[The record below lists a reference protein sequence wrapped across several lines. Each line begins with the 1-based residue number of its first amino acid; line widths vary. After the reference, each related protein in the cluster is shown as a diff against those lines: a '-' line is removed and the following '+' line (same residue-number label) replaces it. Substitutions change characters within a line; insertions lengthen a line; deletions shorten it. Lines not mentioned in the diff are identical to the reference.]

1 MRGNRCAATARATD
15 DLGARTAAA
24 VCDDDPFA
32 FGARARAL
40 FEDIDGETLAEDDDD
55 DDDDARRGDAR
66 RIGRGVSVFEKM
78 RREKAG
84 TTMPATTATTA
95 TATATAEE
103 EEEDA
108 FDEPRA
114 KAKANAK
121 KPAKAKAGRERAR
134 EKTARDGG
142 DDDVMVVDDDVG
154 ECARPAED
162 LFDEVAAT
170 GDKRA
175 KREVKTLARPKKRVV
190 EAPAAVVET
199 HAVMPAPSARA
210 KASTTGRIRAST
222 SAAASAPPPAK
233 KKKVSLKEFAGEED
247 GDEGGFD
254 DGEGDDDHGL
264 VPQSGAQLADIDEA
278 NYAVS
283 GLSTVRDVKEK
294 MRCVGVLA
302 NLMGNQRTRRLLAS
316 YGIPMK
322 IIKAAQD
329 AAMAPHAPNALK
341 FGAAAL
347 LYLAASDLRAPAT
360 DAMRSVKSANAIRAL
375 LRPASSSDDAL
386 YLKTA
391 NTVRSALKALK
402 FLPNEAKDAPTLAL
416 LVAHQTLKGEQDAV
430 LASGSGPGAGD
441 VENSFRTILANQGAV
456 LATCELVAQA
466 TTTLSKF
473 GGACF
478 VASASASTNDSVD
491 DESTIEEYEQSAARV
506 IARLFRASR
515 VLECVS
521 FESPAACAVIS
532 TSALGGSKRDD
543 TNADVRPLDL
553 LAVSTT
559 RPTPEDGLNSS
570 RGDGRGVE
578 SATTTA
584 AIDIPSPSPVK
595 SRIPGGITMTPPST
609 PGAVRVAGTS
619 YDDND
624 GLTPLS
630 SPVPIGLMQT
640 AATRD
645 NAAAIQ
651 WLADN
656 VRTPVKGGSHN
667 ARTACRALV
676 EALPTLAAATTASV
690 VGAKKGDVVQ
700 GIEIRYNAAIA
711 VDHRVAVGALKS
723 ALCTLTNVTNENKE
737 GCDAVVGED
746 SRGLLVIAS
755 LIPWLALSIEGF
767 TLRDA
772 KERKRTRTPT
782 DDSGSSLLNAA
793 LVLLVNIVEADATTA
808 DVLRNAMVRLPG
820 DSSRGASFVEALTML
835 YLQSGGAD
843 EDEDEGEK
851 ETAEEAQHLTADM
864 IKSYSSKTNGDDL
877 ILQAYCGLL
886 LAFLIEDDAALR
898 AEVTSTFP
906 EKPQGTSRL
915 KPLADTLERF
925 HAFHESLNSISAA
938 SSERLVKV
946 VTWLR

>member
-1 MRGNRCAATARATD
+1 MRAGERAGAATTRASD

-24 VCDDDPFA
+24 TRDDDPFA

-55 DDDDARRGDAR
+55 DDDARERRGDAR

-84 TTMPATTATTA
+84 GAATA
-95 TATATAEE
+95 TATATATAL
-103 EEEDA
+103 EEDA
-108 FDEPRA
+108 FDEPKA
-114 KAKANAK
+114 KAKAKAK
-121 KPAKAKAGRERAR
+121 TPAKAKAGAGRARAR
-134 EKTARDGG
+134 ETSAADDG
-142 DDDVMVVDDDVG
+142 DDDVMVVDEDVG

-190 EAPAAVVET
+190 EAPAVVLET
-199 HAVMPAPSARA
+199 QTVMPAPSARA
-210 KASTTGRIRAST
+210 KASTMGRSRAST

-247 GDEGGFD
+247 GDEGGC
-254 DGEGDDDHGL
+254 DDDHGL
-264 VPQSGAQLADIDEA
+264 VPRSGAQLADIDEA

-294 MRCVGVLA
+294 MRCVGILA
-302 NLMGNQRTRRLLAS
+302 NLMSNQRTRRLLAS
-316 YGIPMK
+316 YGIPIN

-329 AAMAPHAPNALK
+329 AAMAPHAPNTLK

-347 LYLAASDLRAPAT
+347 LYLAASDLRAPST

-441 VENSFRTILANQGAV
+441 VESSFRTILANQGAV

-515 VLECVS
+515 VLECAS

-532 TSALGGSKRDD
+532 TSALGGSNRDGA
-543 TNADVRPLDL
+543 NADVRPLDL

-559 RPTPEDGLNSS
+559 RPTPDDGPNSS
-570 RGDGRGVE
+570 RGGGRGVE

-609 PGAVRVAGTS
+609 PGAVRVAGAS
-619 YDDND
+619 YDDDD

-656 VRTPVKGGSHN
+656 VRTPVKGGSQN

-690 VGAKKGDVVQ
+690 VGAKKGEVVQ

-723 ALCTLTNVTNENKE
+723 VLCTLTNVTNENKD

-746 SRGLLVIAS
+746 CRGLLVIAS

-772 KERKRTRTPT
+772 NERKRTRTPT

-808 DVLRNAMVRLPG
+808 DALRNAMVRLPG
-820 DSSRGASFVEALTML
+820 DSSRGVSFVEALTML

-843 EDEDEGEK
+843 EDEG
-851 ETAEEAQHLTADM
+851 TRA
-864 IKSYSSKTNGDDL
+864 IKRRPRRRN
-877 ILQAYCGLL
+877 I
-886 LAFLIEDDAALR
+886 
-898 AEVTSTFP
+898 
-906 EKPQGTSRL
+906 SR
-915 KPLADTLERF
+915 R
-925 HAFHESLNSISAA
+925 I
-938 SSERLVKV
+938 
-946 VTWLR
+946 

>member
-1 MRGNRCAATARATD
+1 MRAGERAGAATTRASD

-24 VCDDDPFA
+24 TRDDDPFA

-55 DDDDARRGDAR
+55 DDARERRGDAR

-84 TTMPATTATTA
+84 GAATA
-95 TATATAEE
+95 TATATATAL
-103 EEEDA
+103 EEDA
-108 FDEPRA
+108 FDEPKA
-114 KAKANAK
+114 KAKAKAK
-121 KPAKAKAGRERAR
+121 TPAKAKAGAGRARAR
-134 EKTARDGG
+134 ETSAADDG
-142 DDDVMVVDDDVG
+142 DDDVMVVDEDVG

-190 EAPAAVVET
+190 EAPAVVLET
-199 HAVMPAPSARA
+199 QTVMPAPSARA
-210 KASTTGRIRAST
+210 KASTMGRSRAST

-247 GDEGGFD
+247 GDEGGC
-254 DGEGDDDHGL
+254 DDDHGL
-264 VPQSGAQLADIDEA
+264 VPRSGAQLADIDEA

-294 MRCVGVLA
+294 MRCVGILA
-302 NLMGNQRTRRLLAS
+302 NLMSNQRTRRLLAS
-316 YGIPMK
+316 YGIPIN

-329 AAMAPHAPNALK
+329 AAMAPHAPNTLK

-347 LYLAASDLRAPAT
+347 LYLAASDLRAPST

-441 VENSFRTILANQGAV
+441 VESSFRTILANQGAV

-515 VLECVS
+515 VLECAS

-532 TSALGGSKRDD
+532 TSALGGSNRDGA
-543 TNADVRPLDL
+543 NADVRPLDL

-559 RPTPEDGLNSS
+559 RPTPDDGPNSS
-570 RGDGRGVE
+570 RGGGRGVE

-609 PGAVRVAGTS
+609 PGAVRVAGAS
-619 YDDND
+619 YDDDD

-656 VRTPVKGGSHN
+656 VRTPVKGGSQN

-690 VGAKKGDVVQ
+690 VGAKKGEVVQ

-723 ALCTLTNVTNENKE
+723 VLCTLTNVTNENKD

-746 SRGLLVIAS
+746 CRGLLVIAS

-772 KERKRTRTPT
+772 NERKRTRTPT

-808 DVLRNAMVRLPG
+808 DALRNAMVRLPG
-820 DSSRGASFVEALTML
+820 DSSRGVSFVEALTML

-843 EDEDEGEK
+843 EDEGEGDK

-864 IKSYSSKTNGDDL
+864 IKSYSSKTNGEDL

-898 AEVTSTFP
+898 AEVTSRFP

-925 HAFHESLNSISAA
+925 HAFHESLNSISSA

>member
-1 MRGNRCAATARATD
+1 MRAGERAGAATTRASD

-24 VCDDDPFA
+24 TRDDDPFA

-55 DDDDARRGDAR
+55 DDDARERRGDAR

-84 TTMPATTATTA
+84 GAATA
-95 TATATAEE
+95 TATATATAL
-103 EEEDA
+103 EEDA
-108 FDEPRA
+108 FDEPKA
-114 KAKANAK
+114 KAKAKAK
-121 KPAKAKAGRERAR
+121 TPAKAKAGAGRARAR
-134 EKTARDGG
+134 ETSAADDG
-142 DDDVMVVDDDVG
+142 DDDVMVVDEDVG

-190 EAPAAVVET
+190 EAPAVVLET
-199 HAVMPAPSARA
+199 QTVMPAPSARA
-210 KASTTGRIRAST
+210 KASTTGRSRAST

-247 GDEGGFD
+247 GDEGGC
-254 DGEGDDDHGL
+254 DDDHGL
-264 VPQSGAQLADIDEA
+264 VPRSGAQLADIDEA

-294 MRCVGVLA
+294 MRCVGILA
-302 NLMGNQRTRRLLAS
+302 NLMSNQRTRRLLAS
-316 YGIPMK
+316 YGIPIN

-329 AAMAPHAPNALK
+329 AAMAPHAPNTLK

-347 LYLAASDLRAPAT
+347 LYLAASDLRAPST

-441 VENSFRTILANQGAV
+441 VESSFRTILANQGAV

-515 VLECVS
+515 VLECAS

-532 TSALGGSKRDD
+532 TSALGGSNRDGA
-543 TNADVRPLDL
+543 NADVRPLDL

-559 RPTPEDGLNSS
+559 RPTPDDGPNSS
-570 RGDGRGVE
+570 RGGGRGVE

-609 PGAVRVAGTS
+609 PGAVRVAGAS
-619 YDDND
+619 YDDDD

-656 VRTPVKGGSHN
+656 VRTPVKGGSQN

-690 VGAKKGDVVQ
+690 VGAKKGEVVQ

-723 ALCTLTNVTNENKE
+723 VLCTLTNVTNENKD

-746 SRGLLVIAS
+746 CRGLLVIAS

-772 KERKRTRTPT
+772 NERKRTRTPT

-808 DVLRNAMVRLPG
+808 DALRNAMVRLPG
-820 DSSRGASFVEALTML
+820 DSSRGVSFVEALTML

-843 EDEDEGEK
+843 EDEGEGDK

-864 IKSYSSKTNGDDL
+864 IKSYSSKTNGEDL

-898 AEVTSTFP
+898 AEVTSRFP

-925 HAFHESLNSISAA
+925 HAFHESLNSISSA